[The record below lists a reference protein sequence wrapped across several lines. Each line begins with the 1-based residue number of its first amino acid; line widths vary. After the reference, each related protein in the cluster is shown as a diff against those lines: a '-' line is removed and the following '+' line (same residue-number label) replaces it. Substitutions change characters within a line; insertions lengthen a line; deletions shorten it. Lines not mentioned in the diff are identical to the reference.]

1 MLPEDYNIENSGYG
15 ITPSWDSLAQLQI
28 IAEFESIYNLRLS
41 SLQLEKA
48 NSYKELISIINSK
61 NN

>member
-1 MLPEDYNIENSGYG
+1 MLPEDYDIENAGYG

-28 IAEFESIYNLRLS
+28 VAEFESIYDLRLS
-41 SLQLEKA
+41 SLQIEKA
-48 NSYKELISIINSK
+48 NSYKELLSIINSR